1 MNGRCQLHSGWSP
14 SICSILPEL
23 RFMLVFAL
31 CFPLFHH
38 CGKSSSVILGFAFCH
53 IHYLMSMFGRLENDG
68 HGIRLFPIQSGFF
81 FHFVHPI
88 FPCLTGINRWKKIL
102 ILNWTTISKIGILIS
117 FRYNAENSLQF
128 VVYFVFLATHKI
140 LCFSPTILYAQ
151 HTIE

>member
-1 MNGRCQLHSGWSP
+1 MAAVN
-14 SICSILPEL
+14 SIPVEVH
-23 RFMLVFAL
+23 RFVRF
-31 CFPLFHH
+31 FP
-38 CGKSSSVILGFAFCH
+38 SSVLCSCSHCVFLYSTIVGNLLQWFWALLSVTFTIWWACLVDWKMMAMAFD
-53 IHYLMSMFGRLENDG
+53 YSPFS
-68 HGIRLFPIQSGFF
+68 PVF

>member
-31 CFPLFHH
+31 CFPIFHH

-81 FHFVHPI
+81 FILFTQFSHASPAS
-88 FPCLTGINRWKKIL
+88 TDGKQIL